1 MTGRQQANLLGILFW
16 VFTAFNILIVVAI
29 AVIYIAIFGFVF
41 SQVPQKPGD
50 PDPAIMMTI
59 LIAIFAFAVIFS
71 VLFSIPKMVA
81 GYGLRKEKPWART
94 WAIVASI
101 MAAMSFPIG
110 TAIGVYGLVFL
121 FGDEGKKYFESP
133 EYGRLDPSRQQPT
146 PIAPAPNSWQ

>member
-16 VFTAFNILIVVAI
+16 VFTAFNILLVVAI

-41 SQVPQKPGD
+41 SQVPQKPGE

-59 LIAIFAFAVIFS
+59 LVAIFAFAVIFS
-71 VLFSIPKMVA
+71 ILFSIPKMVA
-81 GYGLRKEKPWART
+81 GYGLKKEKPWART

-133 EYGRLDPSRQQPT
+133 EYGRLDPSRQQAM